1 MELMALSCKHRNNH
15 PTGLKHRNLR
25 TKMHMFARVLQ
36 LFLEKQLV
44 KKLTSTTDKVIY
56 FKETIFQGSSSKH
69 LFTSQSRVEIS

>member
-1 MELMALSCKHRNNH
+1 
-15 PTGLKHRNLR
+15 
-25 TKMHMFARVLQ
+25 MFARVLQ

-69 LFTSQSRVEIS
+69 LFTSLNRVEIS